1 MTQEAGDN
9 VQQTAGSEQ
18 QRDEVARQRGNE
30 ILWLRLAGLAAILL
44 LIIRLVAC
52 QPSGVEEAE
61 KSWQA
66 GGVEEAE
73 KSWQAGGVE
82 EAEKSWQA
90 GGVEEAEKRW
100 QAAGVADYRI
110 QVREVQSIWC
120 YYQINL
126 EVQDSQV
133 VSGTITAYPGPAQS
147 CQNYTNGVVRKP
159 IALSPD
165 EAARW
170 AVPGLFEIARSW
182 EGLAGQKD
190 MEVKLEFD
198 PKLGYPTR
206 LHMDNTVI
214 YDDDAGLNVLQFEPL
229 GP

>member
-1 MTQEAGDN
+1 MTQKTGDP
-9 VQQTAGSEQ
+9 VQQTPGSEQ

-61 KSWQA
+61 KSLQAGSVEEAEKSLQA

-73 KSWQAGGVE
+73 KSL
-82 EAEKSWQA
+82 QA

-100 QAAGVADYRI
+100 QATDVASYRI
-110 QVREVQSIWC
+110 QVREVQSTWC
-120 YYQINL
+120 YYEINL
-126 EVQDSQV
+126 EVQNGQV
-133 VSGTITAYPGPAQS
+133 VTGTIIAYPGPAQGCWS
-147 CQNYTNGVVRKP
+147 YTDGVVRKP

-170 AVPGLFEIARSW
+170 TVPGLFEIARGW

-190 MEVKLEFD
+190 MEIALEFD

-206 LHMDNTVI
+206 LRMDNTVV
-214 YDDDAGLNVLQFEPL
+214 YDDDAGLSVVQFEPL
-229 GP
+229 EP